1 MPRKLLLI
9 FLKFLAAFIFASLG
23 HAQTHALDG
32 EFITE
37 WLLLGP
43 FTPNALDRDFLA
55 SVGGEANVHP
65 KEGDTVIIAPGDT
78 LRWKSHRSI
87 GSLIDLDRA
96 IGDFDSVTAYAF
108 CILQS
113 GAEQKVQILLGS
125 NDEVAVW
132 INDRQVFSHAGLRD
146 LLADEDTLAVDLKA
160 GANRCLVK
168 VTEPV
173 GTWGFAMRA
182 FPFGQPVA
190 VTPKIGWWASS
201 MEIENKARWWLGFN
215 WKYHPGD
222 NSQWAAPEFDDRS
235 WKTVRSVVPPQQWPE
250 DWRGIGWYRL
260 HLSVDSTLWNR
271 PLAMSVWQWG
281 ASEIYLD
288 GKLLAQYGK
297 VGSSITDEDGYA
309 VLNPDLPPPQ
319 AIVFDQ
325 STDHV
330 LAVRYSN
337 FFLMQK
343 APNILHGFVIELRD
357 LNDAI
362 AHNAAQRQTNTY
374 ILIITTAVPI
384 VFAVLHLLL
393 FLFYHRAKQN
403 LYYAILTLTIGV
415 MAFCG
420 FQYGFSFVTDLRRAF
435 LYKNLGQILSLFS
448 ALAGLRFLYAIFYP
462 KLPKQFWLF
471 LFMYIAVL
479 IWLWDHPFRSEDYA
493 NGFAATTILEMLR
506 IVVVVILKKKDGAWI
521 FGAGALF
528 LVLFGSSVVLTG
540 IGILPAGLWFEVTL
554 PVIGIFGFLLSMS
567 VYLAWDFARTNK
579 SLEAQLMQVRELSE
593 KTLQQ
598 ELERAQLKH
607 ELELEH
613 LQAEKLQEIDRMKSR
628 FFANISH
635 EFRTP
640 LTLILGPLENLLSEN
655 FREPVK
661 KQFRVML
668 RNGRRL
674 LRLIN
679 QLLDLARLEA
689 GSMSLKARPENIVQ
703 LLKGIVLSFSSLAE
717 RKQITLKFEAPEES
731 LITYVDRDKLEKIVS
746 NLLSN
751 AFKFTPEGGAVAVEA
766 ISDWGLGNADFG
778 TTQQSAIRNLKS
790 EIAEHQEF
798 VEIRVKDTGIGIP
811 PDKLEKIFDRF
822 YQADDSY
829 TREQEGSGIGLALTK
844 ELVELH
850 RGEIRV
856 TSELGRGSTFIV
868 RLPLGREHLKPE
880 EFVEAGDQSSVISE
894 QSSVNSEQSSVNSEQ
909 LSVTSDQLSVTSD
922 QSPVFSELQPTSDQ
936 QQATSIQDQASS
948 IEQPVLLIVEDNAD
962 VRTYIRDYLD
972 KDYRIIE
979 AVDGEEGFEKSAR
992 AIPDLII
999 SDVMMPKMDGYELCR
1014 KLKTDER
1021 TSHIPV
1027 ILLTARAGGES
1038 KVEGLE
1044 TGADDYII
1052 KPFDA
1057 RELQVRVKNLI
1068 EQRRKLRERFR
1079 QEITLQPK
1087 AIAITSMDEQFL
1099 QKAMAA
1105 VEQNLSDPEFSTD
1118 EFARRVAMSR
1128 MQLHRKL
1135 RALTDQS
1142 THEFIRTYRLQR
1154 AAQFLQNRAG
1164 NVTEICYD
1172 VGFNSLSHFA
1182 KAFREQFGQS
1192 PSEFAEAHS
1201 QQGEG

>member
-1 MPRKLLLI
+1 MPRKLLFCVLLLPAWI
-9 FLKFLAAFIFASLG
+9 FTAAS
-23 HAQTHALDG
+23 HAQTHAVNG

-43 FTPNALDRDFLA
+43 FSPNDLDKDFLT
-55 SVGGEANVHP
+55 SVGGEANIHP
-65 KEGDTVIIAPGDT
+65 KEDDTVITALQDT
-78 LRWKSHRSI
+78 LRWKHYRSP
-87 GSLIDLDRA
+87 GSIIHFDHA
-96 IGDFDSVTAYAF
+96 IGPYEFVTVYAF
-108 CILQS
+108 CVLQS
-113 GAEQKVQILLGS
+113 EKQRRVQFLVGS
-125 NDEVAVW
+125 NDEIAVW
-132 INDRQVFSHAGLRD
+132 INGQQVHRHSVVRGVNVDDDVFTAELNAG
-146 LLADEDTLAVDLKA
+146 ENT
-160 GANRCLVK
+160 CLVK
-168 VTEPV
+168 ITNETF
-173 GTWGFAMRA
+173 TWGFSMRA
-182 FPFGQPVA
+182 FPEDQPVA
-190 VTPKIGWWASS
+190 ATPKMHLWAGRFQ
-201 MEIENKARWWLGFN
+201 IKGNRFVCDAN

-222 NSQWAAPEFDDRS
+222 DPESANPEIDDRL
-235 WKTVRSVVPPQQWPE
+235 WKTVRSVVPPHQWPE
-250 DWRGIGWYRL
+250 DWRGIGWFRL

-271 PLAMSVWQWG
+271 PLAMNVWQWG

-297 VGSSITDEDGYA
+297 VGSSINDEDGYA
-309 VLNPDLPPPQ
+309 VLNPDLSLPN
-319 AIVFDQ
+319 AIVFDRN
-325 STDHV
+325 TDHV

-337 FFLMQK
+337 FFLLQKK
-343 APNILHGFVIELRD
+343 APNLLHGFQVNLRELD
-357 LNDAI
+357 SAI
-362 AHNAAQRQTNTY
+362 AASAEQRESNTKNMV
-374 ILIITTAVPI
+374 ITTSVPM

-393 FLFYHRAKQN
+393 FLFYRRAREN
-403 LYYAILTLTIGV
+403 LYYAILMLTIG
-415 MAFCG
+415 AASF
-420 FQYGFSFVTDLRRAF
+420 FASQYKFSFVADLRQAF
-435 LYKNLGQILSLFS
+435 LYNNLGQILVLFS
-448 ALAGLRFLYAIFYP
+448 ALATLRFLYAIFYP
-462 KLPKQFWLF
+462 RLPKQFWLF
-471 LFMYIAVL
+471 LFTYIAVL
-479 IWLWDHPFRSEDYA
+479 IWIWDNPFHTEDYA
-493 NGFAATTILEMLR
+493 NWFATTTLLEMLR
-506 IVVVVILKKKDGAWI
+506 IVVVAILKKKDGAWI
-521 FGAGALF
+521 IGTGISFMT
-528 LVLFGSSVVLTG
+528 VLFGASIILTG
-540 IGILPAGLWFEVTL
+540 MGILPQTSLFEVTL
-554 PVIGIFGFLLSMS
+554 PGIGIAGLLLSMS
-567 VYLAWDFARTNK
+567 VYLAWDFARTSKN
-579 SLEAQLMQVRELSE
+579 LEAQLVQVKALSE

-598 ELERAQLKH
+598 QLEQARLQQ

-640 LTLILGPLENLLSEN
+640 LTLILGPLEKMLSEN
-655 FREPVK
+655 FHEPVK
-661 KQFRVML
+661 RQFRVML

-679 QLLDLARLEA
+679 QLLDLAKLEA

-717 RKQITLKFEAPEES
+717 RKQIALKFHAPEES
-731 LITYVDRDKLEKIVS
+731 IIAYVDRDKLEKIVS

-751 AFKFTPEGGAVAVEA
+751 AFKFTPEGGSVAVAV
-766 ISDWGLGNADFG
+766 GRG
-778 TTQQSAIRNLKS
+778 QSAEGIEQRAEGGGLRATGLERNVNDPRPFAFSPQQLELS
-790 EIAEHQEF
+790 
-798 VEIRVKDTGIGIP
+798 VRDTGIGIP

-850 RGEIRV
+850 HGEIQV
-856 TSELGRGSTFIV
+856 TSELGKGSTFFV
-868 RLPLGREHLKPE
+868 CLPLGKEHLKPE
-880 EFVEAGDQSSVISE
+880 EIVEDVVIEQLPVISGPT
-894 QSSVNSEQSSVNSEQ
+894 SVNLQVTSEQDTDSPSIQ
-909 LSVTSDQLSVTSD
+909 
-922 QSPVFSELQPTSDQ
+922 QSIDPSIQA
-936 QQATSIQDQASS
+936 QATSGQ
-948 IEQPVLLIVEDNAD
+948 QPIILVVEDNAD
-962 VRTYIRDYLD
+962 VRAYIRDYLE
-972 KDYRIIE
+972 KDYQIIE
-979 AVDGEEGFEKSAR
+979 AVDGEAGFEESAS

-1087 AIAITSMDEQFL
+1087 EIAITSMDEQFL

-1105 VEQNLSDPEFSTD
+1105 VEKNLPDPEFSTD
-1118 EFARRVAMSR
+1118 DFARQVAMSR

-1154 AAQFLQNRAG
+1154 AAQLLQNHAG
-1164 NVTEICYD
+1164 TVSEICYD

-1192 PSEFAEAHS
+1192 PSEYAERFVEREA
-1201 QQGEG
+1201 